1 MVVKC
6 INDTYTDNPSLVL
19 CQKGNYYHVVQIHEK
34 SFEGKEN
41 DTYYEFL
48 ETGKMS
54 IHHYSCFMPVNEN
67 EYLKEEIEKHENKER
82 NTQSI

>member
-6 INDTYTDNPSLVL
+6 IETTYSIYSSLVL
-19 CQKGNYYHVVQIHEK
+19 AQEGNYYHVVQIYERP
-34 SFEGKEN
+34 FEGKEK
-41 DTYYEFL
+41 DTWYQFL
-48 ETGKMS
+48 ETGIA
-54 IHHYSCFMPVNEN
+54 IHHYSCFMPVDEN

>member
-6 INDTYTDNPSLVL
+6 IETTYTNEPSLVS
-19 CQKGNYYHVVQIHEK
+19 CQKGNYYHVVQIYERPFERNEK
-34 SFEGKEN
+34 
-41 DTYYEFL
+41 DTWYQFL

-82 NTQSI
+82 NTQPI